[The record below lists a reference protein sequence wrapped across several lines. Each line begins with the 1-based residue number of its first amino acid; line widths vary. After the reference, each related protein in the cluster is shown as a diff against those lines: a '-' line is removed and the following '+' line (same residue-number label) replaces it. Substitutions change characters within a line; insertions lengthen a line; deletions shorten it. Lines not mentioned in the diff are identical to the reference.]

1 MGKGKRVCRCPPPPS
16 SSPSSPPAPTTAS
29 RPRTQPSLAS
39 NSSFSTISAPKQ
51 PTLLNP
57 SRGMMDMMALAL
69 HRADA
74 FQSAGT
80 TNSELCCV
88 ENKLTP
94 EEEQYAAE
102 MKEALQNRAR
112 VKVEYRVVERQG

>member
-1 MGKGKRVCRCPPPPS
+1 MGKGKRACRCPPPPS
-16 SSPSSPPAPTTAS
+16 SSPSSPPAPTTVS
-29 RPRTQPSLAS
+29 RPQTQPSLAS

-74 FQSAGT
+74 FQPAGT
-80 TNSELCCV
+80 ANSELCCV
-88 ENKLTP
+88 ENKLTL

-102 MKEALQNRAR
+102 MKEALYNRAR